1 MPALKNLS
9 LASIGTAV
17 ISFGAVAPVNAAAF
31 YEITGLDFLPS
42 DINDK
47 REVVGE
53 QYLWQAGKV
62 TDLTT
67 LPGANGSSL
76 FASAINNKG
85 IIVGG
90 GLKAE
95 IPDTRG
101 FISDGTTIK
110 DLGRPGNFCTDYC
123 PPTTAADINDANV
136 VALQY
141 VLSGG
146 GERPVTY
153 IQDENGNQTEVL
165 FDAFAVG
172 INNNNQVVGY
182 SPTRA
187 RGSGEG
193 RLWNEG
199 NVNVLLP
206 ANAPEFSI
214 YGTSIAD
221 INNLGQVVGSGPE
234 FSFPDNSQAQIWS
247 NPLDNATGTILGTL
261 GGSTSRANGI
271 NDLTQVVG
279 SSSLAD
285 NSTEHAFLWA
295 DGALTDLNS
304 LIDSES
310 GWELTSALEINENG
324 DIIGIGNFNGESR
337 GFIAKAVPEPTS
349 TLGVLG
355 LGVVGFMSWRKRRMK
370 RQ

>member
-9 LASIGTAV
+9 IASLGTAV
-17 ISFGAVAPVNAAAF
+17 ISLGVVAPVNAAAF
-31 YEITGLDFLPS
+31 YNITGLDFLPS

-47 REVVGE
+47 GEVVGE

-67 LPGANGSSL
+67 LPGANGSSI
-76 FASAINNKG
+76 AATAINNNG

-90 GLKAE
+90 GFNGD

-101 FISDGTTIK
+101 FISDGSTIK
-110 DLGRPGNFCTDYC
+110 DLGRPGNFCVDYC
-123 PPTTAADINDANV
+123 PPTTAVDINDANL
-136 VALQY
+136 VALNY
-141 VLSGG
+141 VFYGG

-165 FDAFAVG
+165 SDTYAVA
-172 INNNNQVVGY
+172 INNNNQVVGFT
-182 SPTRA
+182 PARA

-193 RLWNEG
+193 RLWTEG
-199 NVNVLLP
+199 DTTTLIP
-206 ANAPEFSI
+206 ANAPEFAI
-214 YGTSIAD
+214 FGTSIAD
-221 INNLGQVVGSGPE
+221 INNLGQVVGAGPE
-234 FSFPDNSQAQIWS
+234 FSFPENSQAQIWS
-247 NPLDNATGTILGTL
+247 NPLSNSIGTVLGTL
-261 GGSTSRANGI
+261 GGNTSRASGI
-271 NDLTQVVG
+271 NDSTQVVG
-279 SSSLAD
+279 TSNLAD
-285 NSTEHAFLWA
+285 GSIEHAFLRE
-295 DGALTDLNS
+295 DGKLVDLNT

-310 GWELTSALEINENG
+310 GWELTSAIEINNTG

-355 LGVVGFMSWRKRRMK
+355 LGMFGLIGWRKRRTK
-370 RQ
+370 

>member
-1 MPALKNLS
+1 MSALKNLS
-9 LASIGTAV
+9 IASIGTAV
-17 ISFGAVAPVNAAAF
+17 ISFGAVAPVTAASF

-76 FASAINNKG
+76 SASAINNNSK
-85 IIVGG
+85 IVGG
-90 GLKAE
+90 GLNVPNTNTQA
-95 IPDTRG
+95 
-101 FISDGTTIK
+101 FISDGTRIT
-110 DLGRPGNFCTDYC
+110 DLGRPGDFCSEFC
-123 PPTTAADINDANV
+123 PFTSATDINDANI
-136 VALQY
+136 VALEY
-141 VLSGG
+141 VLEGNG
-146 GERPVTY
+146 VRPVTY

-206 ANAPEFSI
+206 ANAPEFGI

-234 FSFPDNSQAQIWS
+234 FSFSDNSQAQIWS

-285 NSTEHAFLWA
+285 NSAEHAFLWK
-295 DGALTDLNS
+295 DGVLTDLNS

-310 GWELTSALEINENG
+310 GWELTSALEINNNG
-324 DIIGIGNFNGESR
+324 DIIGVGNFNGESR

-355 LGVVGFMSWRKRRMK
+355 LGMFGFAYWRKRKQRAS
-370 RQ
+370 

>member
-1 MPALKNLS
+1 MSALKNLS
-9 LASIGTAV
+9 IASIGTAV
-17 ISFGAVAPVNAAAF
+17 ISFGAIAPVSAASF

-53 QYLWQAGKV
+53 QYLWQAGKI

-67 LPGANGSSL
+67 LSGANGSSL

-85 IIVGG
+85 IVVGG
-90 GLKAE
+90 GFKGD

-110 DLGRPGNFCTDYC
+110 DLGRPGDFCTDYC
-123 PPTTAADINDANV
+123 PPTTAADINDANI

-141 VLSGG
+141 VFEGSGV
-146 GERPVTY
+146 RPVTY
-153 IQDENGNQTEVL
+153 IQDESGTQTTVL
-165 FDAFAVG
+165 EDNFAIG

-187 RGSGEG
+187 RGAGVG
-193 RLWNEG
+193 GLWTEG
-199 NVNVLLP
+199 NVTTLTP
-206 ANAPEFSI
+206 ANTPEFGI
-214 YGTSIAD
+214 FGTFTAD
-221 INNLGQVVGSGPE
+221 INNLGQVVGSGNIE
-234 FSFPDNSQAQIWS
+234 NEEAQIWID
-247 NPLDNATGTILGTL
+247 PLNNTTGTLLGTL

-279 SSSLAD
+279 TSSLA
-285 NSTEHAFLWA
+285 NSPKEHAFLWQK
-295 DGALTDLNS
+295 GALTDLNN
-304 LIDSES
+304 LIDSAS
-310 GWELTSALEINENG
+310 GWELTSALKINNNG
-324 DIIGIGNFNGESR
+324 DIIGIGNFNGEQR
-337 GFIAKAVPEPTS
+337 GFIASATAVPEPTS

-355 LGVVGFMSWRKRRMK
+355 LGMFGLIGWYKRRTK
-370 RQ
+370 R